1 MRYALWLAISIT
13 FAVLV
18 ALLVA
23 RALTRRML
31 QHEVMTTE
39 EPACVVC
46 NEPCAPSSLRCLA
59 CELDQEPSAA
69 GPLFVTRP
77 TIPQQR
83 VALARLQTHSIVLIA
98 AVNVDGFARRL

>member
-39 EPACVVC
+39 QPAKCIDC
-46 NEPCAPSSLRCLA
+46 SEPCAPSSLRCLA
-59 CELDQEPSAA
+59 CELDNSEPLIRVDDIAGGLKLAA
-69 GPLFVTRP
+69 PLRVARP
-77 TIPQQR
+77 TIPE
-83 VALARLQTHSIVLIA
+83 
-98 AVNVDGFARRL
+98 